1 MFTAS
6 ATATSA
12 SRSASGVAARAFGAS
27 ETNTFAGAGWN
38 HNIHNIHNIWTFGTL
53 RTGACV

>member
-12 SRSASGVAARAFGAS
+12 SRSASGVAARAFGAV
-27 ETNTFAGAGWN
+27 EIKGAGWN
-38 HNIHNIHNIWTFGTL
+38 NIHNIWTFGTR

>member
-1 MFTAS
+1 MFTAF

-12 SRSASGVAARAFGAS
+12 SRSASGVAARALVTAV
-27 ETNTFAGAGWN
+27 EIKGAGWN
-38 HNIHNIHNIWTFGTL
+38 NIHNIWTFGTQ

>member
-1 MFTAS
+1 MFTAF
-6 ATATSA
+6 APATSA

-38 HNIHNIHNIWTFGTL
+38 HNIHNIWTFGTL

>member
-38 HNIHNIHNIWTFGTL
+38 NIHNIWTFGAR

>member
-1 MFTAS
+1 MFTAF

-12 SRSASGVAARAFGAS
+12 SRSASGVAARALVSAV
-27 ETNTFAGAGWN
+27 EIKGAGWN
-38 HNIHNIHNIWTFGTL
+38 HNIHNIWTFGTR